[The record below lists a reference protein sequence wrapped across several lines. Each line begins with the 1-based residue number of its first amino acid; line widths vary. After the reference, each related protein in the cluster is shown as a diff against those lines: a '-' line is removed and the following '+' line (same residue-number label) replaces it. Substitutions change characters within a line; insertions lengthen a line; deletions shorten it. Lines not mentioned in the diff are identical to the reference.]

1 MLLLI
6 EFVMFYTFMYLGTKC
21 PDCEIRNADFAEI
34 DLIGITVHSR
44 LFRACGVAR
53 GHAGVTISQSE

>member
-34 DLIGITVHSR
+34 DLIGITV
-44 LFRACGVAR
+44 
-53 GHAGVTISQSE
+53 VTK

>member
-34 DLIGITVHSR
+34 DLIGMTVHLR

-53 GHAGVTISQSE
+53 GH

>member
-21 PDCEIRNADFAEI
+21 SDCEIRNADFAVI
-34 DLIGITVHSR
+34 DLIGITVHLR
-44 LFRACGVAR
+44 LFGACGVAR
-53 GHAGVTISQSE
+53 GH